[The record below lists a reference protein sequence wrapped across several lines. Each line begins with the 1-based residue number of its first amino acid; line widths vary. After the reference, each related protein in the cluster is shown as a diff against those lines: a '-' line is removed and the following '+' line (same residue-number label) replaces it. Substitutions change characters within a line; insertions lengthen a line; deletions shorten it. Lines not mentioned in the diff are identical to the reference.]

1 MDLIQQYDPKK
12 NEEHQL
18 NRQTAPFQKKKSQVS
33 TSRRICSN
41 GSFKCCTCATK
52 LSMLRAGLT
61 GVGAAGATGSMEG
74 VSSQKKSFLGSKQRM
89 TIPTTN
95 GKASCTFD
103 MVDCLIEFVFRY
115 QIIYSHRTLSQYAVA
130 QE

>member
-12 NEEHQL
+12 KRRTPAEQANG
-18 NRQTAPFQKKKSQVS
+18 TVSKKKSQVS

-103 MVDCLIEFVFRY
+103 MADCLIEFVFRY
-115 QIIYSHRTLSQYAVA
+115 QIIYSHRTLSQYAVG